1 MKKLSLA
8 KLSKK
13 ELSHIKIN
21 EQSVMGGFWV
31 WTWPPDAP
39 YVECGCNCLY
49 ADQGGSS
56 IVANGKA
63 NMKGNLFSPLE

>member
-21 EQSVMGGFWV
+21 EQSVMGGLWV
-31 WTWPPDAP
+31 WTWPPSSPD
-39 YVECGCNCLY
+39 VECGCNCLY

-56 IVANGKA
+56 IEANGKA